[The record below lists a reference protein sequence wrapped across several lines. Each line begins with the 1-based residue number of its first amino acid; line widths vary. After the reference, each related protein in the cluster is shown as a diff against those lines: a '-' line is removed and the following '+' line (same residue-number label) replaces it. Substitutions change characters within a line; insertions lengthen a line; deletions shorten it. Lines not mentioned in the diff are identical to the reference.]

1 MPRPTE
7 LLQNVCVC
15 MDDRVQGAWPDS
27 QPASSLKREGLCEDL
42 DPPPAEAGWRKSA
55 QALE

>member
-55 QALE
+55 